1 MVYLD
6 ISKTFDGVWH
16 KGLLFK
22 LKSVGI
28 RDPHL
33 GWLRVTSLI
42 ASSEWSLIDSHRTG
56 AIPQGS
62 VLGPLSFLISINE
75 VTGKLKSDAFRM
87 LVTPPFLTL

>member
-42 ASSEWSLIDSHRTG
+42 ARSEWSLIDSHRTG
-56 AIPQGS
+56 AIPQSESG
-62 VLGPLSFLISINE
+62 LLLS
-75 VTGKLKSDAFRM
+75 
-87 LVTPPFLTL
+87 TPRRRNV